1 VKSGAVLALVMVLA
15 GCAGD
20 TLERNLA
27 RGFEGWCR
35 GAHNCTV
42 SAPSR

>member
-1 VKSGAVLALVMVLA
+1 MRAAALLALAMVLA

-20 TLERNLA
+20 ALERNLA

-42 SAPSR
+42 SEPSR